1 MSTWILNFE
10 CGSRT
15 NQSNFSSMSTAETI
29 ICANSLSIRRKVR
42 DLPLFLEDAAV
53 PLSRLFFAS
62 SAYFLFLAV
71 TSAVLTLAAG
81 CRSCVWT
88 VVHAIYV
95 YHQAQWLACVGNP
108 FVKNK
113 KIFSNFL
120 FVSCNTSILGACSS
134 RFYELEESPARA
146 NLPLPA
152 LDVMGWLTG

>member
-1 MSTWILNFE
+1 MWESHQPKQLLIYVHSRNNNLRQRPVDSKE
-10 CGSRT
+10 GAGSA
-15 NQSNFSSMSTAETI
+15 F
-29 ICANSLSIRRKVR
+29 
-42 DLPLFLEDAAV
+42 FLEDAAV
-53 PLSRLFFAS
+53 PLSRLFFAI
-62 SAYFLFLAV
+62 SAYCLFLAV

-81 CRSCVWT
+81 CRSCFWT
-88 VVHAIYV
+88 LVHAIYV